1 MNKMRKRIGAALAI
15 FLTSTPAFAF
25 YQDMRCERNVRT
37 GAMELEPQT
46 AASVKAWDSY
56 KIIGGQDMGL
66 EGQPVPVP
74 NRPGWVFGMCV
85 VEGHWSKSPEPAPF
99 RFNR

>member
-1 MNKMRKRIGAALAI
+1 MRKRAILATMLIGA
-15 FLTSTPAFAF
+15 STPSYAF
-25 YQDMRCERNVRT
+25 YQDMRCERNVAT

-46 AASVKAWDSY
+46 SYVAKAWDSY
-56 KIIGGQDMGL
+56 RIIGGQDLGL
-66 EGQPVPVP
+66 EEQPVPVP

-85 VEGHWSKSPEPAPF
+85 VEGHWSRSPEPAPF